1 MKKVIIIG
9 AGAAGLT
16 AGYELLSKSSD
27 YDVTI
32 VEESSSVGGMCARF
46 DVNGKN
52 LDFGG
57 HLLISHNPQVKKIWN
72 TLLPAQGVAS
82 FDDIKLD
89 RYCKINNG
97 GPNPAETDN
106 VMLSREKVHRVL
118 DDNRLLE
125 SPVRLNRGT
134 IKTFGFGT
142 SVKSGFSQIGNTV
155 FKHKETSLENYYL
168 NRYGKQLY
176 SMFLENYTEKVW
188 GRHPSK
194 ISSAVGPILENDTLA
209 TVVCC
214 DKNLGRDL
222 EKASPVYANRYYYPK
237 KGISY
242 LFEEMADRFIEK
254 GGSIHRN
261 CKVVGIVKEG
271 KEIIGINCFADDE
284 RFFVP
289 CDILISSMAVK
300 DMINGMDDIPRN
312 VHEVVHGLS
321 YRGLITVGVEV
332 ACMRMKNDT
341 EEKTINDMVPDSLIY
356 INDPKT
362 KLGRIQ
368 VYNNFSPY
376 LTNDNNILLGLNY
389 YCNEGDYYWNL
400 NDIEWNKIVVNDL
413 INAGVIYNADD
424 IVNITKYS
432 VPKAFPGYFD
442 TYDRIDEVVDYL
454 NSFDNLYCIGRNGQH
469 RMSSVDEAMLTAIES
484 VRVITNGIKDKK
496 SIWDIADSNDELAGD
511 KQLYNSALLTQ
522 EVEYRG
528 NVPLQRN
535 DNVPGE
541 ASDEKPRI
549 KRMRRPMMTPI
560 KKADPEEA
568 GKLKEPII
576 IDDRIVIAARPN
588 RTIPIDIPSEME
600 EITEESINA
609 QIAASVV
616 AEPVYAEPVNTFSE
630 PVVNAY
636 EEPVN
641 NVYAE
646 SASNVY
652 ENPVTST
659 YEEPVIN
666 TYDEIVANTYEEPVA
681 NTYSEPAG
689 IAYEEPAIDVYEEA
703 EANVS
708 YSEPVADDFEE
719 QEPAY
724 ETVTEP
730 VYEEAPIYEETKTL
744 SYEAP
749 VQEVAYEEDPEST
762 NEEVNDDSLY
772 SINREA
778 ASKSIVKSWS
788 VVTSETKVAK
798 DSDIVKPVSGFST
811 VSQFTDNTPEPIK
824 IVKSGESDFS
834 SVFTKA
840 NKFEDPKDINAT
852 DVKIEKNKYSSYK
865 SFKKNP
871 YDNFEDVANNYEL
884 PPIDDKPKAPT
895 VVVKSE
901 GTLIKSDNAVNSGFG
916 NGFTG
921 IKGTSQEKTENVTP
935 SLVSS
940 FKVNRPSDSTTNTT
954 STPSS
959 NMVISNDYNSIFEIQ
974 ENVSKS
980 FRNRNNVVDDLS
992 DLIIPDKKESEVLS
1006 LKDIKPDIAG
1016 YDPSIEEAE
1025 KYLYHSQEEAYLKT
1039 QPEYT
1044 ELVID
1049 EPVYTPVE
1057 SIVGKVEPVIEEVV
1071 YEETTVNEAYVE
1083 PVYEEVIDEIPSQA
1097 EITNIESPKVEAP
1110 KVIEPKP
1117 QYAKKEIDTSI
1128 VFKNAR
1134 VIKSTKITTDQPIIK
1149 TPISKP
1155 KEISSLESLMGNNSK
1170 VIAVIKNG
1178 EVVPVKKKVSD
1189 SEKKPRT
1196 KKVKEA
1202 AHEEIVDPPISVVLD
1217 AKEAAQ
1223 MTEALEAPKK
1233 RGRKR
1238 KAASEEVVKSEEQK

>member
-242 LFEEMADRFIEK
+242 LFEEMADRFIER

-376 LTNDNNILLGLNY
+376 LSNDNNILLGLNY

-424 IVNITKYS
+424 IVNISKYS

-511 KQLYNSALLTQ
+511 KQLYNSALLSQ

-535 DNVPGE
+535 DNVPVE

-560 KKADPEEA
+560 KKADPEEV

-609 QIAASVV
+609 QIAESAV
-616 AEPVYAEPVNTFSE
+616 AEPVYTETVNTFSE
-630 PVVNAY
+630 PAFNAY

-641 NVYAE
+641 NEY
-646 SASNVY
+646 
-652 ENPVTST
+652 
-659 YEEPVIN
+659 
-666 TYDEIVANTYEEPVA
+666 
-681 NTYSEPAG
+681 G
-689 IAYEEPAIDVYEEA
+689 EA

-708 YSEPVADDFEE
+708 YEEPVADDFEE
-719 QEPAY
+719 QVPAY

-749 VQEVAYEEDPEST
+749 VQEAAYEEVPQST

-798 DSDIVKPVSGFST
+798 DSDIVKPVSEFST

-824 IVKSGESDFS
+824 IVKSGEADFS

-840 NKFEDPKDINAT
+840 DKFEDPKDINAT

-916 NGFTG
+916 SGFTG

-1178 EVVPVKKKVSD
+1178 EVVPVKKKASD